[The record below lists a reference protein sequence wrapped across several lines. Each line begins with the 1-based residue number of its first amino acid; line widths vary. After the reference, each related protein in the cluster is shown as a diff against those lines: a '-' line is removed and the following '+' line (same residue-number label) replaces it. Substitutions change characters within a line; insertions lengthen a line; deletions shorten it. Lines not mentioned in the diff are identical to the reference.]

1 MKTIYFDNAATTPVL
16 PEVCD
21 EIDRINRD
29 LFGNPSGTYSD
40 SVKAKAILKNVRK
53 IVADSINAK
62 DSEIYFTSGGTESDN
77 LAIKGV
83 MEANAHKGK
92 HFITTQIE
100 HHAVMNTAKWLEKNG
115 YRVTYIPVD
124 KNGLVNPKDIEAAI
138 CHDTVLVSVMAAN
151 NEIGTIEPIK
161 EIGAICKAKGVLFHT
176 DAVQAYTKFKIDV
189 LEFNIDLL
197 SASAHKFNGPK
208 GTGFLYVR
216 TGVKVNPILHGGE
229 QEKGLRSGTE
239 NVSCIAGMGKA
250 IELSLANY
258 LCNIKKECEI
268 RDYLLSRILKIDGFR
283 LNGGLDNRLPGNLN
297 FTIDGV
303 EGETL
308 LISLDIKNVAVST
321 GSACAVRA
329 TAPSHVLKAI
339 GLSDTEARGSI
350 RLSYSGLNTVDEA
363 RQVVDALNSSVT
375 YLRTMKF

>member
-189 LEFNIDLL
+189 LESNIDLL

-268 RDYLLSRILKIDGFR
+268 RDYLLSRILKLDGFR
-283 LNGGLDNRLPGNLN
+283 LNGGLDHRLPGNLN

>member
-83 MEANAHKGK
+83 MEANAHRGK

-189 LEFNIDLL
+189 LESNIDLL

-268 RDYLLSRILKIDGFR
+268 RDYLLSRILKLDGFR

-339 GLSDTEARGSI
+339 GLSDAEARGSI

>member
-189 LEFNIDLL
+189 IEFNIDLL

-268 RDYLLSRILKIDGFR
+268 RDYLLSHILKLDGFR
-283 LNGGLDNRLPGNLN
+283 LNGGLDHRLPGNLN

-339 GLSDTEARGSI
+339 GLSDAEARGSI